1 MAFWPGGTSLCPWS
15 VLWSGGLTMGSD
27 RRRPPTSG
35 GIRRGK
41 STVWKEP
48 PGEERPW
55 QGRGDACAGSSSQG
69 QLLMCIGKES
79 WVR

>member
-41 STVWKEP
+41 STVWDSRLERKG
-48 PGEERPW
+48 PGRDGEMPV
-55 QGRGDACAGSSSQG
+55 QAAVAKGNS
-69 QLLMCIGKES
+69 
-79 WVR
+79 